1 MFESI
6 DARIHTLWRVSLQAE
21 GRATRRKA
29 EMLAMLE
36 AIKDRQSELAI
47 QLTREHVLAAREAA
61 LMVIDGKH

>member
-1 MFESI
+1 
-6 DARIHTLWRVSLQAE
+6 IHTLWRVALQAE